1 VCVVLPVRSGA
12 GPRAAAADS
21 ADIRA
26 PSSSS
31 LRNATQLLTE
41 RSICADENDT
51 GTGRDE
57 ESPERVIAES
67 AGVAAPFRGTVTFE
81 RSE

>member
-1 VCVVLPVRSGA
+1 
-12 GPRAAAADS
+12 
-21 ADIRA
+21 
-26 PSSSS
+26 
-31 LRNATQLLTE
+31 LTE